1 MLSMIARVCVKRK
14 MNCEAPRFLLVVL
27 FCHEG
32 SRKSEA
38 PHQKTLDGA
47 TSVVLHSRARPQNLS
62 VPSLL
67 LTGIPFCRNQQVP
80 SF

>member
-1 MLSMIARVCVKRK
+1 MLRMIAWVCVKHK
-14 MNCEAPRFLLVVL
+14 MNCEAPRFLLVIL
-27 FCHEG
+27 FCHEE

-38 PHQKTLDGA
+38 PHQESLGKA
-47 TSVVLHSRARPQNLS
+47 TSVVLHSGARPQNLS